1 MKTPVL
7 RCPYCCGADL
17 VIDQIDT
24 KTWAIVCNSC
34 KAIGPYH
41 PGQAPL
47 EAIGAWNQR
56 PPEAIVPIRLDLEA
70 S

>member
-17 VIDQIDT
+17 AIEEIDT
-24 KTWAIVCNSC
+24 RTWAICCNGC
-34 KAIGPYH
+34 RTVGPH
-41 PGQAPL
+41 HTGQDQY
-47 EAIGAWNQR
+47 EAITAWNQR
-56 PPEAIVPIRLDLEA
+56 PPEAIVPIRLDVGA